1 MSEHINT
8 VVIGGGQA
16 GLSASWHLK
25 RNGCEHVI
33 LDRGSIGDSWRRRWD
48 SFCLVTPNW
57 FCRLPGFP
65 YDGDDPKGF
74 MPRDQIVSYVE
85 RFAAS
90 FNPPCRNGVEVRR
103 VSASGNGGRFALDT
117 SDGEITTDNLIVA
130 TGPFQQPNIAAWA
143 ATLADD
149 IVQIH
154 SAEYRDSAQLP
165 DGAVLVVGSGQSG
178 CQIVEDLRIADREVH
193 LYVGKA
199 GRFPRRYR
207 GRDIV
212 EWVHDIGMVDLPVDQ
227 HPEGRAI
234 RFRPFPHLS
243 GRAGGHT
250 IDLRAL
256 ALNGVKLHGRAL
268 GADGHEIR
276 FANDLAENL
285 DAI

>member
-1 MSEHINT
+1 
-8 VVIGGGQA
+8 
-16 GLSASWHLK
+16 
-25 RNGCEHVI
+25 
-33 LDRGSIGDSWRRRWD
+33 
-48 SFCLVTPNW
+48 
-57 FCRLPGFP
+57 
-65 YDGDDPKGF
+65 

-117 SDGEITTDNLIVA
+117 SDREITTDNLIVA

-193 LYVGKA
+193 LCVGKK
-199 GRFPRRYR
+199 GRFPRRHPCYER
-207 GRDIV
+207 GVSEASGLYLIGLHWLYTLNTGTFGQVGRDAEFVV
-212 EWVHDIGMVDLPVDQ
+212 EWIIQNV
-227 HPEGRAI
+227 
-234 RFRPFPHLS
+234 
-243 GRAGGHT
+243 
-250 IDLRAL
+250 
-256 ALNGVKLHGRAL
+256 
-268 GADGHEIR
+268 
-276 FANDLAENL
+276 
-285 DAI
+285 